1 MKIKEKKSE
10 VKLENRYIK
19 GGLTLFCVGLALIA
33 AYYVIH
39 NTGRIGEGN
48 TDNQWNSKSFLYRD
62 YNGIPALSGL
72 QFCGALQLSPSG
84 DPFKEENTSLSG
96 LAIYRNLHR
105 SEHTA
110 AFYRRFLLPGHS
122 RLVESIISLFG
133 ELPSVVNR
141 LNSWFRENI
150 QENPQ
155 LLNLLQGR
163 LTTLT
168 SSLQNWMDSVFMPGI
183 QTLISGVSVGIIG
196 TLNGVLDVF
205 IALIICVYILNSKE
219 LFQAQVKKIILA
231 VCKPRHAES
240 LFELG
245 SICNETFGG
254 FINGNIIASI
264 LVGCICFIVM
274 SIMNLPLA
282 TLISVIVGVT
292 NVIPFFGPFIG
303 AIPSALL
310 LFIIE
315 PVDALKFIIMI
326 FILQQVEGNII
337 APKILGDTTGLPSF
351 WVIFSIIVG
360 GGLFGLAGML
370 LGVPLF
376 SIFYIYVTRF
386 VDHRLEKKGL
396 KKKTTAYEELKKYN
410 INKED
415 IFGKDEEG
423 SGGVPSDGGEN
434 FEGENG
440 YSGKADEGEGLTR

>member
-39 NTGRIGEGN
+39 NTGRIGEGIQ
-48 TDNQWNSKSFLYRD
+48 TI
-62 YNGIPALSGL
+62 NGILSPFYIGIIMAYLLCPVYNFVVRFSYRHLEIHLKKKIRAYQVSRFIGTCIALSTLLLFIAG
-72 QFCGALQLSPSG
+72 F
-84 DPFKEENTSLSG
+84 
-96 LAIYRNLHR
+96 
-105 SEHTA
+105 
-110 AFYRRFLLPGHS
+110 FYLVIPG
-122 RLVESIISLFG
+122 LVESIISLFG